1 MKMPSWLFVFE
12 MISCI
17 YLLVSLINIKDK
29 SRRDVR
35 KVVYSWNQRSEEE
48 DAASRWRDGGG
59 GGGGPGERDV
69 GVKSKV
75 SEGDGMAR

>member
-1 MKMPSWLFVFE
+1 MKMPSWLSVFE

-35 KVVYSWNQRSEEE
+35 KVVYSWNQRSEGE